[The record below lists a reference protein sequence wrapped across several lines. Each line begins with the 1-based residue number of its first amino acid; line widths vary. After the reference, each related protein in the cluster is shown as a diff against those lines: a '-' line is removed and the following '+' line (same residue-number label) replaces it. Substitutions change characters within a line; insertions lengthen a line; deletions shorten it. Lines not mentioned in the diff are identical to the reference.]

1 MDNETKKILLEYL
14 LDSSSSSE
22 ESSSSSELDRLMSS
36 DDSSSDENN
45 ASVSNFMKTIE
56 DYSELG
62 FKSHFRLNRSTVEK
76 LIEKYSQSDFFSSR
90 PNHGG
95 KTKIEPRKEVYVY
108 VWYVSNTLTFRQ
120 LGNLFGIATSSAWS
134 VVGRVSSWLFSIGN
148 EYIKWPQGDVID
160 QISHKFET
168 KKKIPGIIGAIDCT
182 HITIAAP
189 KSNKEAYYNRKQN
202 FTIVL
207 QAVVDADKKFI
218 DICVGEPGSLH
229 DSRVLRRSALY
240 NQAETNYSRLFPSN
254 TFLLGDSAYASS
266 NWIVPPFKDY
276 GQLTDQQKSFNFIHS
291 STRMVVE
298 NAFGLLKGRFR
309 RINKFTEQRTINSI
323 KKIVVSVC
331 ILHNLCISN
340 DDNITLDEEV
350 TPQEN
355 NLGHNTNPELNTS
368 RNRRETLFTY
378 LCQTNII

>member
-36 DDSSSDENN
+36 DDSSSDEKH

-62 FKSHFRLNRSTVEK
+62 FKSYFRLIRSTVEK
-76 LIEKYSQSDFFSSR
+76 LIEKYSQSES
-90 PNHGG
+90 
-95 KTKIEPRKEVYVY
+95 
-108 VWYVSNTLTFRQ
+108 
-120 LGNLFGIATSSAWS
+120 
-134 VVGRVSSWLFSIGN
+134 
-148 EYIKWPQGDVID
+148 
-160 QISHKFET
+160 
-168 KKKIPGIIGAIDCT
+168 
-182 HITIAAP
+182 
-189 KSNKEAYYNRKQN
+189 
-202 FTIVL
+202 
-207 QAVVDADKKFI
+207 
-218 DICVGEPGSLH
+218 
-229 DSRVLRRSALY
+229 
-240 NQAETNYSRLFPSN
+240 
-254 TFLLGDSAYASS
+254 
-266 NWIVPPFKDY
+266 
-276 GQLTDQQKSFNFIHS
+276 
-291 STRMVVE
+291 
-298 NAFGLLKGRFR
+298 
-309 RINKFTEQRTINSI
+309 EQRTINSI